1 MTLPLSRR
9 TVMSAGSALAVMGA
23 SGAAMRPAKAATFD
37 ATDPASVLRTVSRMR
52 GSLNDGRVAL
62 GWLKGQRFGVV
73 DGEIT
78 PLMGMVTGTFAR
90 YRMLDDGRVQNTS
103 FELAF
108 YTDFNTGEVLEE
120 LTIPYTGK
128 TVKVPRLLLG
138 PANSITR
145 PVFHEVIEMG
155 GGEEETLDEESETAM
170 RPSGSTKFSRWMGPV
185 TNKDGHVWITQTS
198 SAALTPADPNASKV
212 VYSESVTSMGSEE
225 DVLSDMPSIPATLS
239 YTGITTWRP
248 WMEMG
253 DHPGHTTSSGI
264 GGKTFDV
271 DALPDDYRAMSEKY
285 YPDAFGDP
293 AAILDA
299 MEE

>member
-1 MTLPLSRR
+1 MKSRLSRR
-9 TVMSAGSALAVMGA
+9 NAMATGATFGVLGA
-23 SGAAMRPAKAATFD
+23 SGALVRPTRAAAFD
-37 ATDPASVLRTVSRMR
+37 ATDPVSVLRTVSRMR
-52 GSLNDGRVAL
+52 GSVDDGRIAM

-90 YRMLDDGRVQNTS
+90 YRILEGGLLQNHS

-138 PANSITR
+138 PAKSVTR
-145 PVFHEVIEMG
+145 PVFHEVIERG
-155 GGEEETLDEESETAM
+155 GDEEALDEESESAM
-170 RPSGSTKFSRWMGPV
+170 RPSGSSTFERWMGPV
-185 TNKDGHVWITQTS
+185 TNKDGHVWITQAS
-198 SAALTPADPNASKV
+198 SATLTPADPNAPKV
-212 VYSESVTSMGSEE
+212 VYSESVTSMARDK
-225 DVLSDMPSIPATLS
+225 DVMSDMPSIPATLS

-248 WMEMG
+248 WMQMG

-264 GGKTFDV
+264 GGKAFNID
-271 DALPDDYRAMSEKY
+271 DLPDDYRAMSEKY
-285 YPDAFGDP
+285 YPEAFGDP
-293 AAILDA
+293 GAILDK
-299 MEE
+299 MDE

>member
-1 MTLPLSRR
+1 MIDLSRR
-9 TVMSAGSALAVMGA
+9 NAMSVGSAAVLGA
-23 SGAAMRPAKAATFD
+23 SGVLTRPAQSAGHFD
-37 ATDPASVLRTVSRMR
+37 TTDPASVLKTVSRMR
-52 GSLNDGRVAL
+52 GSLDDGRIAM

-73 DGEIT
+73 DGEIM

-90 YRMLDDGRVQNTS
+90 YRMLEGGLVQNHS

-108 YTDFNTGEVLEE
+108 YTDFQTGEVLEE

-128 TVKVPRLLLG
+128 TVEVPRLLLG
-138 PANSITR
+138 PAKGVTR

-155 GGEEETLDEESETAM
+155 GGEEESLDDESETAM

-198 SAALTPADPNASKV
+198 SAALTPADPSASKV

-225 DVLSDMPSIPATLS
+225 DVMSDMPSIPATLS

-248 WMEMG
+248 WMQMG

-264 GGKTFDV
+264 GGKTFNV
-271 DALPDDYRAMSEKY
+271 DDLPDDYRAMSEKY
-285 YPDAFGDP
+285 YPEAFGDP

>member
-1 MTLPLSRR
+1 MKSSLSRR
-9 TVMSAGSALAVMGA
+9 NAIATGSSLALLGSAGVLTRSAH
-23 SGAAMRPAKAATFD
+23 AAELDAA
-37 ATDPASVLRTVSRMR
+37 DPASVLRTVSRMR
-52 GSLNDGRVAL
+52 GSLDDGRIAM

-90 YRMLDDGRVQNTS
+90 YSTLPDGLIQTHS

-138 PANSITR
+138 PAKGVTR
-145 PVFHEVIEMG
+145 PVFHEVVEMG
-155 GGEEETLDEESETAM
+155 GDEETLDEDSESAM
-170 RPSGSTKFSRWMGPV
+170 RPSGSTRFERWMGPV

-198 SAALTPADPNASKV
+198 SAGLTPADPSAPKV
-212 VYSESVTSMGSEE
+212 VYSESVTSMGSDK
-225 DVLSDMPSIPATLS
+225 DVMSDMPSIPATLS

-248 WMEMG
+248 WMQMG

-264 GGKTFDV
+264 GGKAFDI
-271 DALPDDYRAMSEKY
+271 DDLPDDYRAMSEKY
-285 YPDAFGDP
+285 YPEAFGDP
-293 AAILDA
+293 AAILDK
-299 MEE
+299 MVE

>member
-1 MTLPLSRR
+1 MTTPLTRR
-9 TVMSAGSALAVMGA
+9 NVMAAGSTMAMLGA
-23 SGAAMRPAKAATFD
+23 SGAIARPAHAATFD
-37 ATDPASVLRTVSRMR
+37 ATDPVNVLRTVSRMR
-52 GSLNDGRVAL
+52 GSLDDGRIAM

-73 DGEIT
+73 DGEIM

-90 YRMLDDGRVQNTS
+90 YRMLEGGLVQNHS

-138 PANSITR
+138 PAKSVTR
-145 PVFHEVIEMG
+145 PVFHEVMEMG
-155 GGEEETLDEESETAM
+155 GDEETLDEESETAM

-185 TNKDGHVWITQTS
+185 TNKDGHVWISQTS
-198 SAALTPADPNASKV
+198 SAALTPADPSASKV

-225 DVLSDMPSIPATLS
+225 DVMSDMPSIPATLS

-264 GGKTFDV
+264 GGKAFDI
-271 DALPDDYRAMSEKY
+271 DDLPDDYRAMSEKY
-285 YPDAFGDP
+285 YPEAFGDP
-293 AAILDA
+293 GAILDK

>member
-1 MTLPLSRR
+1 MKSTLSRR
-9 TVMSAGSALAVMGA
+9 NALTAGSGLALMGA
-23 SGAAMRPAKAATFD
+23 TGAVTRAAHAADFD
-37 ATDPASVLRTVSRMR
+37 ATDPVSVLRTVSRMR
-52 GSLNDGRVAL
+52 GSLNDGRIAM
-62 GWLKGQRFGVV
+62 GWLKGQRYGVV

-90 YRMLDDGRVQNTS
+90 YRILEGGLLQNHS

-138 PANSITR
+138 PAKSVTR
-145 PVFHEVIEMG
+145 PVFHEIIEMG
-155 GGEEETLDEESETAM
+155 GDEETLDEESESAM
-170 RPSGSTKFSRWMGPV
+170 RPSGSSTFERWMGPV
-185 TNKDGHVWITQTS
+185 TNKDGHVWITQAS
-198 SAALTPADPNASKV
+198 SATLTPADPNAPKV
-212 VYSESVTSMGSEE
+212 VYSESVTSMGSDK
-225 DVLSDMPSIPATLS
+225 DVMSDMPSIPATLS

-248 WMEMG
+248 WMQMG

-264 GGKTFDV
+264 GGKAFDI
-271 DALPDDYRAMSEKY
+271 DDLPDDYRAMSEKY
-285 YPDAFGDP
+285 YPEAFGDP
-293 AAILDA
+293 AAILDK